1 MNLDRVLQPHVCC
14 LGNPVTGN
22 PTQFIMSHA
31 AKMCGIDWQFFTS
44 HVEVQQFEVA
54 FRGIQALGLRGA
66 AILDPF
72 QTVAIG
78 MLDTV
83 TASGIALNRV
93 NVARSDGNS
102 WIGDN
107 TLGAAISNCIAA
119 SLAGLETDSPTRT
132 ALLCSS
138 SLARTIRMADSKWNA
153 KHPILFCPP
162 ESERMVAPELSL
174 AEAAS
179 TESAEPGVATAASP
193 NGTASVAVPS
203 QELKPFEISEESMDT
218 LLKTTEPI
226 GFMMMAGDTSTW
238 TLRQLQ
244 AIPFAERA
252 GFLLL
257 DAMTTR
263 QHQQFEDFAKE
274 KKLRLIEPVEWM
286 AHQAVADF
294 QFWTGVEPSV
304 DAMREA
310 LEEYLQ
316 W

>member
-1 MNLDRVLQPHVCC
+1 MNLDQVLQPHVCC

-31 AKMCGIDWQFFTS
+31 AKLCGIDWQFFTS
-44 HVEVQQFEVA
+44 HVAVEQFEVA

-66 AILDPF
+66 AILEPF
-72 QTVAIG
+72 QTQVISL
-78 MLDTV
+78 LDTV

-107 TLGAAISNCIAA
+107 TLGAAISNCIAV
-119 SLAGLETDSPTRT
+119 SLGAIESAESTRT

-138 SLARTIRMADSKWNA
+138 ALARSIRMADSPWQA
-153 KHPILFCPP
+153 KHSILFCPP
-162 ESERMVAPELSL
+162 DSERSVAPEEL
-174 AEAAS
+174 AQQA
-179 TESAEPGVATAASP
+179 TEPSGSPAVSSGTVNPGQSPSAH
-193 NGTASVAVPS
+193 
-203 QELKPFEISEESMDT
+203 ELKPFEIAEESIDALM
-218 LLKTTEPI
+218 KTTQPI
-226 GFMMMAGDTSTW
+226 GFLMMAGDTSNW

-244 AIPFAERA
+244 SIPFAEHA

-263 QHQQFEDFAKE
+263 QHQQFEDFARE